1 MLLIQCDLWSINGAQ
16 VLKLC
21 LGSLIVQPTCM
32 AYSPDLCITYFT
44 SNLVHYYHPGFIAIF
59 SKGSL
64 SLSLSLSLSHTHTH
78 KGHHAK
84 TNYTIYIVKCQSES
98 DTDRERERERPEGI

>member
-21 LGSLIVQPTCM
+21 LGSFIVQPTCM

-64 SLSLSLSLSHTHTH
+64 SLSLSLSHTHTH

-84 TNYTIYIVKCQSES
+84 TNYTIYIVKCPSES
-98 DTDRERERERPEGI
+98 DTDRQRERERPEGI

>member
-64 SLSLSLSLSHTHTH
+64 SLSLSLSLTHTHTQRTSCEDKLH
-78 KGHHAK
+78 NIHS
-84 TNYTIYIVKCQSES
+84 QMPES
-98 DTDRERERERPEGI
+98 DTERERERERPEGI